1 MNVNKEMTQARPPNF
16 ISALL
21 AGFDSIS
28 NHLGLLLI
36 PVVLDLIL
44 WIGPRLRI
52 SDLFIQAISRID
64 LLSLNQVSGPN
75 SSFVGNIE
83 FWEAASERINL
94 FSALRSFPVGIP
106 SLLASEL
113 PQQAPIQF
121 FGFQIESW
129 VAAII
134 IWIGLG
140 LIGLIF
146 GTLYF
151 LVTAQAALDGS
162 ISLRTVMSLWP
173 WSFSQVFMLTL
184 SWIMFVLL
192 LSIPFGFL
200 LSFVLSLGNSFG
212 QLLLLVVGG
221 FLLWIFFPLLFSA
234 HGIFVYRLRFLL
246 SIRKSIRII
255 QLTLPTTALFFLA
268 LIIIDFG
275 LGLLWQIPSE
285 NSWFMLIGIFG
296 HAFVATALL
305 AASFIYYRD
314 ADHWLQ
320 SVLKKLNT

>member
-52 SDLFIQAISRID
+52 SDLFIQAISRIN
-64 LLSLNQVSGPN
+64 LLSLNQASVPN
-75 SSFVGNIE
+75 GSFVGNIE

-113 PQQAPIQF
+113 PQQAPIPF
-121 FGFQIESW
+121 FGFQIDSW

-173 WSFSQVFMLTL
+173 WSFSQVFLLTL

-221 FLLWIFFPLLFSA
+221 FLLWIIFPLLFSA

-320 SVLKKLNT
+320 SVLKKINT